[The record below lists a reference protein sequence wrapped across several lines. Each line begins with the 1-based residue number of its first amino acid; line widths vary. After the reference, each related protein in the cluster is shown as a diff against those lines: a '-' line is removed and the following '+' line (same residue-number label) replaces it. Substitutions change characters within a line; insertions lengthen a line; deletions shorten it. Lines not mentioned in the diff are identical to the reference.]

1 MERLTPDQ
9 VAAYHRDGYVV
20 ARQLLDAE
28 DVAAL
33 RRACE
38 AIWERCAGG
47 EAAQNSH
54 FQGIRKMTTIRDPQL
69 HSAVFT
75 GYLLDPRM
83 TEAMAQLVG
92 DNVQLHHSKVNV
104 KTKSMPTVF
113 PLHQDYPYFPHSRH
127 TVMTVLVHITD
138 APVDGGAFRVLA
150 GVKEVL
156 PHVNDDGHILDPRR
170 YPLESAT
177 ELPAK
182 AGDVVFMNYLTP
194 HGSNLNQRDEH
205 RILWIIQVRNAKDLP
220 IEQPVDAHQQLTPP
234 GNRPSQ
240 GTMLHGVN
248 PDFQRAATGES
259 SRL

>member
-1 MERLTPDQ
+1 MERLSADQ
-9 VAAYHRDGYVV
+9 VTAYHRDGYVI
-20 ARQLLDAE
+20 ARQLFDAE
-28 DVAAL
+28 AVAAL
-33 RRACE
+33 HRACE
-38 AIWERCAGG
+38 AVWERCAGG

-54 FQGIRKMTTIRDPQL
+54 FQGVRKMATIRDPQL

-75 GYLLDPRM
+75 RYLLDPRL

-92 DNVQLHHSKVNV
+92 ENVQLHHSKVNV
-104 KTKSMPTVF
+104 KTKSMQTVF

-156 PHVNDDGHILDPRR
+156 PHINDDGHILDPLR
-170 YPLESAT
+170 YPLESAE
-177 ELPAK
+177 ELPAE

-205 RILWIIQVRNAKDLP
+205 RILWIIQVRNAEDLP
-220 IEQPVDAHQQLTPP
+220 IEQPADAHQQLTPP

-240 GTMLHGVN
+240 GTMLHGIN
-248 PDFQRAATGES
+248 PNYERAATGES
-259 SRL
+259 RRL

>member
-1 MERLTPDQ
+1 MKRLTGDQ

-20 ARQLLDAE
+20 ARQLLGAD

-33 RRACE
+33 RLACE
-38 AIWERCAGG
+38 AIWQRCAGG

-54 FQGIRKMTTIRDPQL
+54 FQGVRKMATIRDPQL

-75 GYLLDPRM
+75 RYLLDPRL

-104 KTKSMPTVF
+104 KTKDMKTVF
-113 PLHQDYPYFPHSRH
+113 PLHQDYPYFPHTRH

-150 GVKEVL
+150 GIKEAL
-156 PHVNDDGHILDPRR
+156 PHLNDDGHILDPRQ
-170 YPLESAT
+170 YPLESAE
-177 ELPAK
+177 ELPAQ

-194 HGSNLNQRDEH
+194 HGSNLNRRDEH
-205 RILWIIQVRNAKDLP
+205 RILWIIQVRNAEDLP
-220 IEQPVDAHQQLTPP
+220 IEQPADAHQQLTPP

-248 PDFQRAATGES
+248 PDFRRAATGES